1 MANNLATAIIGTGF
15 MGPVHTEALRRLGVQ
30 VYGILGS
37 SPEKSR
43 RAAEDLGLA
52 KAYSD
57 YNEVL
62 SDEAIQ
68 VVHITTP
75 NRFHFEQA
83 SQALQAGKH
92 VLCEKPLAMTTQ
104 ESSALVD
111 LATQCEVAAGVNY
124 NIRYYPLNIEARSRI
139 PRIQVRS
146 ATLLHSSSHA
156 HLFEYDGWLL
166 KA

>member
-43 RAAEDLGLA
+43 RAAETLGLA

-92 VLCEKPLAMTTQ
+92 VLCEKP
-104 ESSALVD
+104 V
-111 LATQCEVAAGVNY
+111 V
-124 NIRYYPLNIEARSRI
+124 LNIKELKRLEKVATKTSSYFQEAFMI
-139 PRIQVRS
+139 PHHPQWQWLQELEIGKIPS
-146 ATLLHSSSHA
+146 AHFIFSYPPP
-156 HLFEYDGWLL
+156 E
-166 KA
+166 K

>member
-15 MGPVHTEALRRLGVQ
+15 MGPVHTEAPRRLGVQ

-43 RAAEDLGLA
+43 RAAETLGIE

-68 VVHITTP
+68 VVYITTP

-83 SQALQAGKH
+83 SASTQSRQTCAL
-92 VLCEKPLAMTTQ
+92 
-104 ESSALVD
+104 
-111 LATQCEVAAGVNY
+111 
-124 NIRYYPLNIEARSRI
+124 
-139 PRIQVRS
+139 
-146 ATLLHSSSHA
+146 
-156 HLFEYDGWLL
+156 
-166 KA
+166 